1 IREADAVPMIRAK
14 GLKPNVVRQPNTSVN
29 ETFVISQTPK
39 PGERTPKNNY
49 VTLYVSTGPP
59 KTQVPDVVG
68 KKLDEAL
75 AALQAANLKWKTV
88 TVKSDRP
95 QGEVIAQA
103 PTAGAPV
110 AQASRV
116 RLQVSKG
123 PTPVAVPN
131 VIGSSFD
138 TANSTLLA
146 KGFAVSRTDVDR
158 KSTRLN
164 SSHVAIS
171 YAGFCLNKKI

>member
-1 IREADAVPMIRAK
+1 SHCLYSIIIAP
-14 GLKPNVVRQPNTSVN
+14 PPTS
-29 ETFVISQTPK
+29 TLFPYTTLFRSVISQ
-39 PGERTPKNNY
+39 
-49 VTLYVSTGPP
+49 S
-59 KTQVPDVVG
+59 
-68 KKLDEAL
+68 
-75 AALQAANLKWKTV
+75 
-88 TVKSDRP
+88 
-95 QGEVIAQA
+95 
-103 PTAGAPV
+103 PTAGASV